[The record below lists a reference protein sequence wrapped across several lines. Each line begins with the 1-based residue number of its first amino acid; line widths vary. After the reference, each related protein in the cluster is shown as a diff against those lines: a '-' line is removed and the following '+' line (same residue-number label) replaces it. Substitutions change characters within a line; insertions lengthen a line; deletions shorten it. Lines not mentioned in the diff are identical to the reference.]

1 MATAARE
8 LTVALR
14 LQSDMAR
21 AMRDLEQVSV
31 KLDGV
36 ARSARDASEA
46 GADNKITKSAR
57 DAARTADEAAQR
69 IDRLAQSIKAAST
82 AGNEPSPFI
91 AALREQI
98 ALYGK
103 STEEVLRY
111 RAAQAGVGAE
121 AAPLILQLQN
131 QRAAQTLAAQ
141 AAMEEANAQRA
152 AQQAKQQ
159 AAAAQQSFI
168 AGLREQVALQGKS
181 QGDVLRYRAGTLGV
195 GKEAEQYIAE
205 IERFDAASRK
215 GAAGLNRF
223 GISAGQTSAA
233 LRQLPMQLTDI
244 GTQLAGGQNPLL
256 ILVQQGGQIKDSFG
270 GIRPTIA
277 ALAGFI
283 NPVSVAVAGL
293 AAGIGALAAAYL
305 VGQSQQKA
313 FNVAIQSTGNY
324 AGVTQGQI
332 EAMAEQATASSGISR
347 GAARE
352 IATAMVQSGQIGGQ
366 AVGNLLRSVQGFAAA
381 SGRDTATAGQALT
394 DMFKRPVEAAETLN
408 RQFHFLSSEQLRYIR
423 QLEEQGRTEQAQLVL
438 SQQFAD
444 HLGGTFVN
452 NLGTLERAW
461 NATAKAVK
469 NFIDNV
475 ASIGRGTTV
484 DQDVEAARAQVARL
498 KATVEDQRKQPGFKG
513 FSREAQMLAAA
524 EARLVALEATKAQG
538 ERAAF
543 IKAEAAQNEQR
554 RIDLD
559 KGVSA
564 LATTLRTN
572 RQKIEDEKKKLD
584 EALKLKVID
593 QAQYDKL
600 LAGVRKQ
607 YADPKPAAAPA
618 DPVQTAFASQEL
630 SLTQQLADAKNR
642 LANEVAGV
650 AARQDAATARLEAW
664 LSTGKEAKKLDAE
677 RVATLRRL
685 AGEIDSTTRKTAD
698 IDAGKKQA
706 ERIATGLADVNAQLL
721 RATGKSADAAAAEI
735 EQRFAKLRA
744 DLVATAN
751 SQGLLQI
758 DRLVNIE
765 QAKAQLADLQQQV
778 DLVMGG
784 QGRDEQTLQANVQ
797 AGLVNELQAR
807 QQLVQL
813 HANTAQQVEA
823 LLPRMRELAAITGD
837 PRLAAGVA
845 DLATRV
851 AILKTTTNELQTA
864 FTGAFQGSFATALQG
879 LASGTKSLG
888 EAARGFLVDLAAGL
902 AQWAAQQLAIQA
914 TAALMQTLGAGAAAT
929 GAAGAAAGAA
939 ATSTAIT
946 TASAAGAAALGS
958 GVSSGAAV
966 GAVELGTGI
975 ASALAAGTA
984 GMVAALGTTFAAGA
998 AALAAASAGGAAGS
1012 GLAGMLAGGLIPLSS
1027 GGYTGPGGKYEPA
1040 GIVHAGEFVH
1050 RQEVVRQPGA
1060 LAFLADFNRRGMAA
1074 LSAWRGNGY
1083 ASGGLVVPASLAGA
1097 AGNYQP
1103 VDGRGGSTQVNVQ
1116 QRLLPVLD
1124 DGLIADALR
1133 GPKGEELLVLHIGRN
1148 PAKFRQ
1154 LLKV

>member
-1 MATAARE
+1 MAIAGRE

-21 AMRDLEQVSV
+21 AVRDLETVSAKLQGV
-31 KLDGV
+31 GKAAGEANAAGGLDGV
-36 ARSARDASEA
+36 AK
-46 GADNKITKSAR
+46 GAR
-57 DAARTADEAAQR
+57 DAAGAVDQAKATV
-69 IDRLAQSIKAAST
+69 DRLATAVKAA
-82 AGNEPSPFI
+82 AQPPSEQNAFI

-223 GISAGQTSAA
+223 GISAGQTTAA

-277 ALAGFI
+277 ALASYI
-283 NPVSVAVAGL
+283 SPVSVAVGGL
-293 AAGIGALAAAYL
+293 AVGIGALALAYAA
-305 VGQSQQKA
+305 GQRDISA
-313 FNVAIQSTGNY
+313 YNLAIESTGNA
-324 AGVTQGQI
+324 AGVTRGQI
-332 EAMAEQATASSGISR
+332 EALAAQASATTGIST
-347 GAARE
+347 GVARD
-352 IATAMVQSGQIGGQ
+352 IATAMVQSGQIGAG
-366 AVGNLLRSVQGFAAA
+366 AINNLVRAVQGYAAA
-381 SGRDTATAGQALT
+381 TGRETSSAGQALT
-394 DMFKRPVEAAETLN
+394 DMFKRPVEAAENLN
-408 RQFHFLSSEQLRYIR
+408 RQFHFLSAEQLRYIR

-444 HLGGTFVN
+444 HIGGTFVN

-461 NATAKAVK
+461 NATARAVS
-469 NFIDNV
+469 NFIDKV
-475 ASIGRGTTV
+475 KSIGRPG
-484 DQDVEAARAQVARL
+484 
-498 KATVEDQRKQPGFKG
+498 TVEDDISAQRNVVASLQAAVDRQKKQPGFGG
-513 FSREAQMLAAA
+513 FSREAQ
-524 EARLVALEATKAQG
+524 ALEAAQARLATLEEAKRLG

-543 IKAEAAQNEQR
+543 IKAESAQNEQR

-572 RQKIEDEKKKLD
+572 REKIEDEKKKLD

-630 SLTQQLADAKNR
+630 SLTQQLAEAKNR

-650 AARQDAATARLEAW
+650 AERQDAATARLEAW

-685 AGEIDSTTRKTAD
+685 AGEIDSTARKTAD

-744 DLVATAN
+744 DLVATGN

-784 QGRDEQTLQANVQ
+784 QGREEQTLQAQVQ

-984 GMVAALGTTFAAGA
+984 AMVVALEAAFVAGA
-998 AALAAASAGGAAGS
+998 AVLAAASAGGAAGS